1 MSTNC
6 TGFSGFPS
14 WGCSGGSGSFGN
26 CFCPGGTGI
35 FRQQC
40 QNNSGGSGGFFCPPC
55 PWPGGGWPGGSWPGG
70 GWPGGGWPGGSW
82 PGGGWP
88 GGGWPGGG
96 WPGGFCPPCP
106 PQNNNCSCTCECP
119 GGSGFCGPDAPSC
132 NRCPWLDAASVF
144 GGMYRSEAQLRE
156 LAAGVTGEP
165 LAMDAPLPM
174 QNVGFNGN
182 NTITIQCSGTYELT
196 FFGNF
201 RFSADTHL
209 TFYVK
214 ANGRS
219 LDETAVEKD
228 VTANTIDSFER
239 TVIVHLCANTSLSGV
254 VDNAAPANGG
264 ASGTLFIPANGVHLE
279 VIRIGDFRR

>member
-1 MSTNC
+1 MSTC

-14 WGCSGGSGSFGN
+14 WNCGSSSGNFAN

-35 FRQQC
+35 FRC
-40 QNNSGGSGGFFCPPC
+40 PPSGGGGGGGFFCPPC
-55 PWPGGGWPGGSWPGG
+55 PWPPGGGWSGGGWSGG
-70 GWPGGGWPGGSW
+70 GWPGGGWPGGGW

-106 PQNNNCSCTCECP
+106 PQNCACTCDCSGGGACP
-119 GGSGFCGPDAPSC
+119 ADAPSC

-144 GGMYRSEAQLRE
+144 GGMYRAGILQRFIEAG
-156 LAAGVTGEP
+156 ASGDP

-174 QNVGFNGN
+174 QNIGFNGN
-182 NTITIQCSGTYELT
+182 NTITILCSGTYEIT

-209 TFYVK
+209 TFYVR
-214 ANGRS
+214 ANGLR
-219 LDETAVEKD
+219 LDETVVEKD
-228 VTANTIDSFER
+228 VTADVTDSFER
-239 TVIVHLCANTSLSGV
+239 TVIVSLCANTSLTGV
-254 VDNAAPANGG
+254 VDNASAANGG
-264 ASGTLFIPANGVHLE
+264 ADGTLTIPANGMHLE
-279 VIRIGDFRR
+279 VIRIGDRR

>member
-1 MSTNC
+1 MSCNFT
-6 TGFSGFPS
+6 GFPS
-14 WGCSGGSGSFGN
+14 WGCGGGSGGFGN

-40 QNNSGGSGGFFCPPC
+40 QNSGGSGGFFCPPC
-55 PWPGGGWPGGSWPGG
+55 P
-70 GWPGGGWPGGSW
+70 WPGGSW

-96 WPGGFCPPCP
+96 FFCPPCP
-106 PQNNNCSCTCECP
+106 PQNNVCCDCTSCC
-119 GGSGFCGPDAPSC
+119 GSGNGCGPDSPSC

-144 GGMYRSEAQLRE
+144 GGMYRSEAQQRLLE
-156 LAAGVTGEP
+156 AGTTGEP
-165 LAMDAPLPM
+165 LAMDAPLPL

-182 NTITIQCSGTYELT
+182 NTITIQCSGTYEIT

-201 RFSADTHL
+201 RFSDDTRL

-214 ANGRS
+214 ANGRRI
-219 LDETAVEKD
+219 DDTVVEKD

-239 TVIVHLCANTSLSGV
+239 TVIVNLCANTSLSAV
-254 VDNAAPANGG
+254 VDNASVADGG
-264 ASGTLFIPANGVHLE
+264 ATGTLSIPANGVHLE